1 MKKLQTNLVEIL
13 ENFSIRVF
21 FPPVFWKKIYSKR
34 EKNYKQTR
42 KILEFYFH
50 KIRIFFYCLFTKK
63 KKKMIQKI
71 IRKG

>member
-50 KIRIFFYCLFTKK
+50 KIRIFFYYLLKK
-63 KKKMIQKI
+63 KKKTIQKI
-71 IRKG
+71 IQKG

>member
-50 KIRIFFYCLFTKK
+50 KI
-63 KKKMIQKI
+63 
-71 IRKG
+71 